1 MYRVFF
7 PCLKLAD
14 ADPFN
19 TVFLI
24 SLVFLYPEMQT
35 LRVTLASVGIS
46 FVAASAT
53 SFSVQLVELVPT
65 IVRYMSLWMLSQGP
79 KWDFLIHAYTR
90 YKHSKII

>member
-7 PCLKLAD
+7 PCLKLVD

-35 LRVTLASVGIS
+35 LRVTLASVGIT
-46 FVAASAT
+46 FAAASTT
-53 SFSVQLVELVPT
+53 SFSVHYDELVPT
-65 IVRYMSLWMLSQGP
+65 VLRYMSLWML
-79 KWDFLIHAYTR
+79 
-90 YKHSKII
+90 